1 MFIDW
6 AHTARFGKSFV
17 SHRARAVSRGD
28 ARRWRALAI
37 SLSLVISVTGW
48 AQEAEQRLPE
58 KFLSVEE
65 AVAASVVNNPSLA
78 EMQAR
83 YEALAEIPSQLGTRP
98 DPVLSFNAMNLPVDT
113 FNLGQEAM
121 TQMQIGISQV
131 MPFPGKLALREG
143 ASEFDA
149 LAAGNSVDEMRLLL
163 IRNVKSTW
171 WQLFYLDRALD
182 VVDSNQ
188 DLLRQFIQVANTK
201 YEVGGGLQQDTLL
214 AQLELSK
221 LLDQKI
227 RLRAIRRNQAI
238 KLNVLMDTPPN
249 DVIALQ
255 SKVSTHMPDLIAENR
270 LYQRAESI
278 RPLLKEKEN
287 YINAAQSRLDLAR
300 KQYYPD
306 FKLGLAYGDRSGN
319 NPLPRGGDRSD
330 FLSVMFSFNLP
341 IYQKRKLD
349 RAVGQRN
356 MELRKSRESLR
367 GNRSVVLSEI
377 SSASTDYL
385 EARELFELFQGGIIP
400 QARQTVAS
408 MLAGYQVSEVDFLNL
423 VGSQV
428 TLLNY
433 EVQYW
438 KALTEARQA
447 LARLAAAV
455 GEEEVSE

>member
-1 MFIDW
+1 MSIVRG
-6 AHTARFGKSFV
+6 AL
-17 SHRARAVSRGD
+17 SHPNSYLRLPDYLKAQSR
-28 ARRWRALAI
+28 LQ
-37 SLSLVISVTGW
+37 SLVLVLCLMLPASVW
-48 AQEAEQRLPE
+48 AQEAQQRLPP
-58 KFLSVEE
+58 KFLPVEE
-65 AVAASVVNNPSLA
+65 AVATAVDNNPSLS

-83 YEALAEIPSQLGTRP
+83 YEALSEIPSQLGTLP
-98 DPVLSFNAMNLPVDT
+98 DPVLSLNAMNLPVDT

-121 TQMQIGISQV
+121 TQMQIGISQA
-131 MPFPGKLALREG
+131 MPFPGKLALQEG
-143 ASEFDA
+143 ASEYVA

-163 IRNVKSTW
+163 VRNVKSTW

-188 DLLRQFIQVANTK
+188 DLLRQFIQVARTK
-201 YEVGGGLQQDTLL
+201 YEVGDGLQQDVLL

-221 LLDQKI
+221 LIDQKI

-238 KLNVLMDTPPN
+238 QLNVLMDTPAN
-249 DVIALQ
+249 DPIALQ
-255 SKVSTHMPDLIAENR
+255 GKVTVDMPDLINEDA
-270 LYQRAESI
+270 LYVRAMGL

-287 YINAAQSRLDLAR
+287 YINAAKSRLELAR

-306 FKLGLAYGDRSGN
+306 FKLGLAYGDRRGN

-349 RAVGQRN
+349 RAVGQRSI
-356 MELRKSRESLR
+356 EVRKSRESLR
-367 GNRSVVLSEI
+367 DNWAVVRSEI

-385 EARELFELFQGGIIP
+385 EAKELYGLFEGGIIP

-438 KALTEARQA
+438 KALTDANQA
-447 LARLAAAV
+447 LARLVAAV

>member
-1 MFIDW
+1 MSIDRGHVTRLLKSSTSRCAPVIPSTGTRVWW
-6 AHTARFGKSFV
+6 ALV
-17 SHRARAVSRGD
+17 
-28 ARRWRALAI
+28 
-37 SLSLVISVTGW
+37 LSLVLPVAGW
-48 AQEAEQRLPE
+48 AQEAQPRLPE
-58 KFLSVEE
+58 KFLPVEVAIAT
-65 AVAASVVNNPSLA
+65 AVDNNPSLS

-83 YEALAEIPSQLGTRP
+83 YEALAEIPSQLGTLP
-98 DPVLSFNAMNLPVDT
+98 DPVLSLNAMNLPVDT
-113 FNLGQEAM
+113 FSLNQEAM
-121 TQMQIGISQV
+121 TQVQIGVSQV

-143 ASEFDA
+143 ASEYEA

-163 IRNVKSTW
+163 VRNVKSTW

-182 VVDSNQ
+182 VVDGNQ
-188 DLLRQFIQVANTK
+188 DLLRQFIQVARTK
-201 YEVGGGLQQDTLL
+201 YEVGDGLQQDTLL

-238 KLNVLMDTPPN
+238 QLNVLMDEPPN
-249 DVIALQ
+249 NEIVLRDM
-255 SKVSTHMPDLIAENR
+255 VSVDMPSLISENR
-270 LYQRAESI
+270 LYQRAQLI
-278 RPLLKEKEN
+278 RPLLKENEN
-287 YINAAQSRLDLAR
+287 YINAAQSRLELAR

-319 NPLPRGGDRSD
+319 NPLPRGGSRAD

-349 RAVGQRN
+349 RAVGQRSI
-356 MELRKSRESLR
+356 ELRKSRESLR
-367 GNRSVVLSEI
+367 NDWGVVRSEI

-385 EARELFELFQGGIIP
+385 EAKELFDLFHGGIIP
-400 QARQTVAS
+400 QARQTVAA

-423 VGSQV
+423 IGSQV

-438 KALTEARQA
+438 KALTEAKQA
-447 LARLAAAV
+447 LARLVAAV

>member
-1 MFIDW
+1 MSIDRGHVTQLRKSSSSCCVRVIPRTDTRIWW
-6 AHTARFGKSFV
+6 ALV
-17 SHRARAVSRGD
+17 
-28 ARRWRALAI
+28 
-37 SLSLVISVTGW
+37 LSLVLPVAGW
-48 AQEAEQRLPE
+48 AQDAQQRLPE
-58 KFLSVEE
+58 KILPIEVAIAT
-65 AVAASVVNNPSLA
+65 AVDNNPSLS

-83 YEALAEIPSQLGTRP
+83 YEALAEIPSQLGTLP
-98 DPVLSFNAMNLPVDT
+98 DPVLSLNAMNLPVDT
-113 FNLGQEAM
+113 FSLSQEAM
-121 TQMQIGISQV
+121 TQTQIGISQV

-143 ASEFDA
+143 ASEYDA

-163 IRNVKSTW
+163 VRNVKSTW

-188 DLLRQFIQVANTK
+188 DLLRQFIQVAKTK
-201 YEVGGGLQQDTLL
+201 YEVGEGLQQDVLL

-221 LLDQKI
+221 LIDQKI
-227 RLRAIRRNQAI
+227 RLRAIRRNMSIQ
-238 KLNVLMDTPPN
+238 LNVLMDTPPN
-249 DVIALQ
+249 ESILLQ
-255 SKVSTHMPDLIAENR
+255 GKVTVDMPDLINEDT
-270 LYQRAESI
+270 LYARAMGV
-278 RPLLKEKEN
+278 RPLLKENEN
-287 YINAAQSRLDLAR
+287 YINAAQSRLELAK

-319 NPLPRGGDRSD
+319 NPLPRGGDRAD

-349 RAVGQRN
+349 RAVSQRSI
-356 MELRKSRESLR
+356 ELRKNRESLR
-367 GNRSVVLSEI
+367 DDWAAVRSEI

-385 EARELFELFQGGIIP
+385 EAKDLFDLFEGGIIP

-438 KALTEARQA
+438 KALTTANQA
-447 LARLAAAV
+447 LARLVAAV

>member
-1 MFIDW
+1 MSIDPG
-6 AHTARFGKSFV
+6 HTTQFRESSVGCCALIIPRGNT
-17 SHRARAVSRGD
+17 RA
-28 ARRWRALAI
+28 WCALV
-37 SLSLVISVTGW
+37 LSLLLPVAGW
-48 AQEAEQRLPE
+48 AQEAQQRIPD
-58 KFLSVEE
+58 KFLPVEE
-65 AVAASVVNNPSLA
+65 AVATAVQNNPSLS

-83 YEALAEIPSQLGTRP
+83 YKALAEIPSQLGTLP
-98 DPVLSFNAMNLPVDT
+98 DPVLSLNAMNLPVDT
-113 FNLGQEAM
+113 FNLSQEAM
-121 TQMQIGISQV
+121 TQMQIGVSQV

-143 ASEFDA
+143 ASEYDA

-163 IRNVKSTW
+163 ARNVKSIW

-182 VVDSNQ
+182 IVDSNQ
-188 DLLRQFIQVANTK
+188 DLLRQFIQVARTK
-201 YEVGGGLQQDTLL
+201 YEVGDGLQQDTLL

-238 KLNVLMDTPPN
+238 QLNVLMDKPPN
-249 DVIALQ
+249 KAIVLR
-255 SKVSTHMPDLIAENR
+255 SKVSTDMPDLISENR
-270 LYQRAESI
+270 LYQRAQLI
-278 RPLLKEKEN
+278 RPLLKETEN
-287 YINAAQSRLDLAR
+287 RINAAQSRLELAR

-306 FKLGLAYGDRSGN
+306 FKLALAYGDRSGN
-319 NPLPRGGDRSD
+319 NPLPRGGSRSD

-349 RAVGQRN
+349 RAVGQRS
-356 MELRKSRESLR
+356 MELHKSRESFR
-367 GNRSVVLSEI
+367 DDWGVVRSEI

-385 EARELFELFQGGIIP
+385 EAKELFDLFQGGIVP

-408 MLAGYQVSEVDFLNL
+408 MLAGYRVNEVDFLNL

-438 KALTEARQA
+438 KALTESKQA
-447 LARLAAAV
+447 LARLVAAV